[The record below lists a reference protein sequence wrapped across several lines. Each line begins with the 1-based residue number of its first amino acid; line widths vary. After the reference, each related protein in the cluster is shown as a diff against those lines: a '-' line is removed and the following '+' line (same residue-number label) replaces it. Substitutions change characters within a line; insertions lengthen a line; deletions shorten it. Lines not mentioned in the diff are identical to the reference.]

1 MSRIAEIVKDLDAQ
15 RDSFLEALDA
25 VDPELLTAPG
35 LVESWSARDLVVHVA
50 FWCEHGTSALAL
62 ATAGRGDEF
71 AYDQRDTDRMNA
83 ELAAETPAVA
93 PDAARE
99 REELAF
105 SVFRAA
111 IQALEPGLLDQR
123 LGNGD
128 TVAEVIAY
136 DGAEHYEEHAAHLR
150 AWFDPQ
156 EDQDAAAFDSSR
168 GPNTESAK

>member
-15 RDSFLEALDA
+15 RDRFLEALDA

-62 ATAGRGDEF
+62 ASSGRGDEF
-71 AYDQRDTDRMNA
+71 SYDQADTDRMNA
-83 ELAAETPAVA
+83 ELTAATASVTP
-93 PDAARE
+93 DEARQ

-111 IQALEPGLLDQR
+111 ISAFEPALLDVR

-136 DGAEHYEEHAAHLR
+136 DGAEHYEEHAAQLR
-150 AWFDPQ
+150 AWFDPS
-156 EDQDAAAFDSSR
+156 EADDEVDEPAL
-168 GPNTESAK
+168 